1 MANCKNCGYDSHCGN
16 RLTKNLDNIR
26 SFRTHSDNTGSQQ
39 IEVCKNCRCDD
50 CEE

>member
-1 MANCKNCGYDSHCGN
+1 MAKCGNCKYDSHCGD
-16 RLTKNLDNIR
+16 RLTKTLSTVR
-26 SFRTHSDNTGSQQ
+26 SFRNHSSDTGSQP

>member
-1 MANCKNCGYDSHCGN
+1 MAKCSNCGYDSHCGN
-16 RLTKNLDNIR
+16 RLTKTLETVR
-26 SFRTHSDNTGSQQ
+26 SFRNHSSDTASQQ